1 MRLGAAELRADPLG
15 AVSERRER
23 RLAPRP
29 AVSRSVRQ
37 PPTGPSALL
46 SQLQRQAGNA
56 AVASLFVQRAPVDER
71 DVGGVVDG
79 LRTVVRR
86 DPFKRRIEVD
96 VEKAAGLL
104 AGLTHE
110 QGQQVKD
117 QWLEKDGRPLPDLLL
132 GQDDLFPSTSL
143 RPDQFKQLMNLL
155 GGTRAA
161 NASELNDAQERGVV
175 VEAAKLHDGLRQG
188 ASGKEAAFAALGA
201 LHLGSPERK
210 ALLERVYAKHFSTV
224 AVLDLSTH
232 LAGRDLQR
240 ALALFTG
247 DTTGAEALA
256 IEEQVDVKRGLEH
269 PASVADLINQQDR
282 QHKAD
287 AAIEEHLANL
297 RAGGKVEETLKRKS
311 GHGTLGGELDAV
323 SHGDAAAVQH
333 ALTENE
339 EYPLVAARMARA
351 YNEGKLT
358 ARDIERELT
367 GLRDTIA
374 HGVHDEK
381 VLLAR
386 LRVAF
391 GKLEIMFFAQTQ
403 RSLKYVISITGSK
416 GPRLVGFGD
425 TKVALEPDAEQER
438 NAELLRG
445 FGEIVDDDRFRMFGP
460 PVHVSGAVLQLEL
473 AVREHDVGRM
483 REALGRKTK
492 KQVEEIAR
500 EYQAYTHRELK
511 TDVLGSPEMQQAAK
525 MMPGVF
531 DNEKLAEKAEVLEG
545 DTFESSDPWA
555 APDSIQARIE
565 EAGWIHHR
573 ISALYERVVENRG
586 LFAQVHDWAGDIEKT
601 VLDDARRAAE
611 AAYWAIMGDPRHAS
625 IDKQLAVLRK
635 CQARLEHNVETYKEA
650 TKEAFDAFVEAAVFA
665 VTSALTLGEGG
676 AVVMAWRSI
685 LGTVGT
691 KFVLKGEDYSLNEAS
706 NDILEGVAGAAGSAA
721 AKEALDKVLPVI
733 GKYAEGELLKA
744 KVKIPAW
751 AKTAAQEGGGRGI
764 HFVGEQGGSMVA
776 TGAVTGKEPKF
787 GEFAQEG
794 LKELLK
800 IAAKSAR
807 AGAGSK
813 EAAPTKAG
821 AEEGAAEH
829 PQGGELPGKTHP
841 PAAAPE
847 GTAEGFDVEKHLV
860 GDNVLQGNGRYVES
874 TIKRMAIESWE
885 KGGDHRL
892 VKVVSAERG
901 ASQEVGGFV
910 TEMRNIR
917 NQSPAQMEQT
927 LGLPTGTLAK
937 GAVVHTIDAIPSP
950 GQFKL
955 KGLTLL
961 PDGKTYH
968 PGDPY
973 PKGTGVPQWKLTT
986 KMPVAESTTLA
997 PDQPYQPGVPSP
1009 RKNR

>member
-1 MRLGAAELRADPLG
+1 M
-15 AVSERRER
+15 SERRER

-29 AVSRSVRQ
+29 AVPHPVRQ
-37 PPTGPSALL
+37 APTGPSGLL

-110 QGQQVKD
+110 QGQQIKE

-224 AVLDLSTH
+224 AILDLNTY

-247 DTTGAEALA
+247 DTTGAEAFA
-256 IEEQVDVKRGLEH
+256 IEQQVEVKRGLEH
-269 PASVADLINQQDR
+269 PTNIEDVVNRQDR

-287 AAIEEHLANL
+287 AAIEEHLSKL
-297 RAGGKVEETLKRKS
+297 RAGGPVESALRQS
-311 GHGTLGGELDAV
+311 GHGAVLGELDTV
-323 SHGDAAAVQH
+323 SQGDAAAVQH
-333 ALTENE
+333 ALIENDQSR
-339 EYPLVAARMARA
+339 LVAARLAGLLH
-351 YNEGKLT
+351 EGKLT
-358 ARDIERELT
+358 AKEIEHELT
-367 GLRDTIA
+367 GLRAVIA

-381 VLLAR
+381 VLTTR
-386 LRVAF
+386 LRKAF
-391 GKLEIMFFAQTQ
+391 LELEVMFIAQTQ
-403 RSLKYVISITGSK
+403 QSLRYVISITGSK
-416 GPRLVGFGD
+416 GPRVVGFGD
-425 TKVALEPDAEQER
+425 AKLALEPDAEQER

-445 FGEIVDDDRFRMFGP
+445 FGEIVDDNRFQMFGP
-460 PVHVSGAVLQLEL
+460 TTHVSGAVLKLEL
-473 AVREHDVGRM
+473 AVRERDASRM
-483 REALGRKTK
+483 REALEGKTR
-492 KQVEEIAR
+492 KQVEELAS

-511 TDVLGSPEMQQAAK
+511 TDVLGSAEMQKAVRT
-525 MMPGVF
+525 MPGLF
-531 DNEKLAEKAEVLEG
+531 DNEKLLEKAEILEG
-545 DTFESSDPWA
+545 DTFESTDPWLDK
-555 APDSIQARIE
+555 DSVRYHRE
-565 EAGWIHHR
+565 EAVWIYQR
-573 ISALYERVVENRG
+573 IGSLYERVVDNRG
-586 LFAQVHDWAGDIEKT
+586 LFAEARDWVGNIEKT
-601 VLDDARRAAE
+601 VVDDARKAAD
-611 AAYWAIMGDPRHAS
+611 AAYWALLADVRQANVE
-625 IDKQLAVLRK
+625 KQLSILHK

-665 VTSALTLGEGG
+665 VTTALTLGEGG

-733 GKYAEGELLKA
+733 GKYAEDELLKA

-751 AKTAAQEGGGRGI
+751 AKTAAEEGGGRGI
-764 HFVGEQGGSMVA
+764 HFVGEQGGSIVA

-829 PQGGELPGKTHP
+829 AQGGELPGKTHP
-841 PAAAPE
+841 AAAAPE

-860 GDNVLQGNGRYVES
+860 GDNVLQGDGRYVES
-874 TIKRMAIESWE
+874 KIKRMAIESWE

-910 TEMRNIR
+910 TEIRNIR
-917 NQSPAQMEQT
+917 NQSPAQMEQI
-927 LGLPTGTLAK
+927 LGLPKGALAK
-937 GAVVHTIDAIPSP
+937 GAVVHTIDAIPNA

-955 KGLTLL
+955 KGLTQL
-961 PDGKTYH
+961 PDGKTYR

-973 PKGTGVPQWKLTT
+973 PKGSGVPQWKLTT
-986 KMPVAESTTLA
+986 NMPVAEITTVA
-997 PDQPYQPGVPSP
+997 PNQRYQPGVPSP